1 VDYIG
6 VSMPVDMWKRVFTRR
21 QDAHDAKVGIDA
33 RLISHQ
39 QATSLDAQLSAKSSK
54 LVYPEQNLVDIFWDS
69 RPAPSKEL
77 VYIQPIEYTGQ
88 PPAMMYP
95 PSSSLVFRCG
105 RAREDISASG
115 MDLRAARMCLP
126 CYAVKWKAYRLEGS

>member
-6 VSMPVDMWKRVFTRR
+6 VSMSVGMWKRVFTRR
-21 QDAHDAKVGIDA
+21 QNAHDAKVGIDA

-69 RPAPSKEL
+69 RPAPSKER
-77 VYIQPIEYTGQ
+77 VYIQPLEYTGQ
-88 PPAMMYP
+88 PPAMISP
-95 PSSSLVFRCG
+95 PGSSLVLRCG
-105 RAREDISASG
+105 RAREDITASG
-115 MDLRAARMCLP
+115 MDLRAECMCLP
-126 CYAVKWKAYRLEGS
+126 CYAVSWRANRLEGS